1 MKWTPLQSEDQI
13 QALHQQSFEH
23 PVLVFKHSTRCSIS
37 ATALSRFERNYTQA
51 QPTNSIIP
59 YYLDLI
65 RFRPLSNRLAAE
77 YEVEHQSPQV
87 LVISEGRVVYTA
99 SHFDISATEALAKV

>member
-1 MKWTPLQSEDQI
+1 MNWTPLQTEDQLV
-13 QALHQQSFEH
+13 ALHQESFEH

-37 ATALSRFERNYTQA
+37 ATALSRFERNFPQA
-51 QPTNSIIP
+51 QHAAPVTP

-65 RFRPLSNRLAAE
+65 RFRPLSNRLASD

-87 LVISEGRVVYTA
+87 LVISQGKVIHVA
-99 SHFDISATEALAKV
+99 SHFEISAKEALAMV